1 MKRKDSKPP
10 VYYPIFLN
18 IKGKRCVVV
27 GGGDVALRKVKML
40 LEGEV
45 VVTVISPKFHQ
56 EISRLSKE
64 KEIHLIPREYKAG
77 DLKDAMIAIA
87 CTDVK
92 KVNRKVV
99 DEAKKAG
106 VLVNVADDPESSDFI
121 IPSFFRR
128 GNLTVV
134 VSTAGVSPA
143 LAKKIRTKLEKE
155 FGEEYASLLSLIG
168 EVRSTMRR
176 KGYIVDGESWQDA
189 LDLGRLMRLVKAGQW
204 EKAKTFLVNQL
215 KVHQDER

>member
-1 MKRKDSKPP
+1 MKRKDSKPTI
-10 VYYPIFLN
+10 YYPIFLN

-27 GGGDVALRKVKML
+27 GGGQVALRKVKML
-40 LEGEV
+40 LDGRANV
-45 VVTVISPKFHQ
+45 FVISPNLHP
-56 EISRLSKE
+56 EIVKLSKR
-64 KEIHLIPREYKAG
+64 KAIHLIQREYKAG
-77 DLKDAMIAIA
+77 DLKDAMVANV

-99 DEAKKAG
+99 DEAKKAR

-121 IPSFFRR
+121 VPSFFRR

-143 LAKKIRTKLEKE
+143 LAKKIRTKLEKD

-168 EVRSTMRR
+168 EVRSTLKR
-176 KGYIVDGESWQDA
+176 KGYIVDAETWQEA
-189 LDLGRLMRLVKAGQW
+189 LDLDPLVRLMKAGRW
-204 EKAKTFLVNQL
+204 KKAITFLLSRLTVGQ
-215 KVHQDER
+215 EE

>member
-1 MKRKDSKPP
+1 MKRKDSKPTI
-10 VYYPIFLN
+10 YYPIFLN

-27 GGGDVALRKVKML
+27 GGGQVALRKVKML
-40 LEGEV
+40 LDGRANV
-45 VVTVISPKFHQ
+45 FVISPNLHP
-56 EISRLSKE
+56 EIVKLSKR
-64 KEIHLIPREYKAG
+64 KAIHLIQREYKAG
-77 DLKDAMIAIA
+77 DLKDAMVANV

-99 DEAKKAG
+99 DEAKKAR

-143 LAKKIRTKLEKE
+143 LAKKIRTKLEKD

-168 EVRSTMRR
+168 EVRSTLKR
-176 KGYIVDGESWQDA
+176 KGYIVDAETWQEA
-189 LDLGRLMRLVKAGQW
+189 LDLDPLVRLMKAGRW
-204 EKAKTFLVNQL
+204 KKAITFLLSRLTVGQ
-215 KVHQDER
+215 EE

>member
-1 MKRKDSKPP
+1 
-10 VYYPIFLN
+10 
-18 IKGKRCVVV
+18 VVI
-27 GGGDVALRKVKML
+27 GGGKVALRKVKML
-40 LEGEV
+40 LECEA
-45 VVTVISPKFHQ
+45 VVTVISPEFRR

-64 KEIHLIPREYKAG
+64 KEIHLIQREYKAG

-87 CTDVK
+87 CTDMK

-106 VLVNVADDPESSDFI
+106 VLINVADDPESSDFI

-128 GNLTVV
+128 ENLTVA

-143 LAKKIRTKLEKE
+143 LARKIRTKLEKD

-168 EVRSTMRR
+168 EVRSTIKR
-176 KGYIVDGESWQDA
+176 KGYIVDGKTWQDA
-189 LDLGRLMRLVKAGQW
+189 LDLGLLMRLVKAGQW
-204 EKAKTFLVNQL
+204 EKAKTLLVNQL
-215 KVHQDER
+215 KVYQDER

>member
-18 IKGKRCVVV
+18 IKGKRCVVI
-27 GGGDVALRKVKML
+27 GGGEVALRKVKML
-40 LEGEV
+40 LECEADI
-45 VVTVISPKFHQ
+45 TVISPEFHQ

-64 KEIHLIPREYKAG
+64 KEIHLIQREYKAG
-77 DLKDAMIAIA
+77 DVKDAMIAIV
-87 CTDVK
+87 CTDMK

-106 VLVNVADDPESSDFI
+106 VLVNVADNPESSDFI
-121 IPSFFRR
+121 TPSFFRR
-128 GNLTVV
+128 GNLTVA

-143 LAKKIRTKLEKE
+143 LARKIRTKLEKD

-168 EVRSTMRR
+168 EVRSTMKR
-176 KGYIVDGESWQDA
+176 KGYIVDRETWQDA
-189 LDLGRLMRLVKAGQW
+189 LDLGPLMRLVKAGQW

-215 KVHQDER
+215 KVYQDER

>member
-18 IKGKRCVVV
+18 IKGKRCVVL
-27 GGGDVALRKVKML
+27 GGGEVSLRKLKML
-40 LEGEV
+40 LECEA
-45 VVTVISPKFHQ
+45 VVTVISPEFHQ

-64 KEIHLIPREYKAG
+64 REIHLIQREYKAG
-77 DLKDAMIAIA
+77 DLKDAMVANV

-99 DEAKKAG
+99 DEAKKAR

-143 LAKKIRTKLEKE
+143 LAKKIRTKLEKD
-155 FGEEYASLLSLIG
+155 FGKEYASLLSLIG
-168 EVRSTMRR
+168 EVRSTLKR
-176 KGYIVDGESWQDA
+176 KGYIVDAETWQEA
-189 LDLGRLMRLVKAGQW
+189 LDLDPLVRLMKAGRW
-204 EKAKTFLVNQL
+204 KKAITFLLSRLTVGQ
-215 KVHQDER
+215 EE